1 MTEWTCWLPFP
12 PSVNNAFTQ
21 GMVRGKIR
29 RFPSNAY
36 KFWRAEAVVRIRAS
50 WRAKPP
56 VAAPV
61 TVMLAL
67 TPKDRRPRDADN
79 YCKPVL
85 DALVVSG
92 VLTDDS
98 NRYVSAV
105 TPSWEN
111 PAEEAGVVVSIRA
124 AAALRPAL
132 TSAERALLKRVKA
145 GAYTTIPPGF
155 VQPPALWGLMEKGYV
170 QAVPGLID
178 GVPQGYLACV

>member
-29 RFPSNAY
+29 RFPSKAY

-85 DALVVSG
+85 DALVVAG
-92 VLTDDS
+92 VLQDDNS
-98 NRYVSAV
+98 RYVRAI
-105 TPSWEN
+105 TPTWEN
-111 PAEEAGVVVSIRA
+111 PAEEAGVVVTI
-124 AAALRPAL
+124 LPAQ
-132 TSAERALLKRVKA
+132 RK
-145 GAYTTIPPGF
+145 
-155 VQPPALWGLMEKGYV
+155 
-170 QAVPGLID
+170 
-178 GVPQGYLACV
+178 LACG